1 MEILRVAENITSDGV
16 EVTIRVPGDHTE
28 SDHVLSI
35 TDLSDFSIS
44 EQEVVTAGG
53 ESLTFHLDKNFDNS
67 YDVELL
73 LDGDVIFSESYEV
86 VRPYLDPYAVA
97 ETATEIAEIRK
108 LERLS
113 RAIVD
118 SFLDNIDFYNK
129 KVIYEVTG
137 NGLDLMPVWK
147 DVNKVLKVYEN
158 NELVYD
164 ADAEENPFI
173 FALTKDKS
181 AIYKVVSGANN
192 VIDARVP
199 SMPVSPTDYI
209 DLSPTRAT
217 FRTGN
222 DFAFVLDI
230 GYKTL
235 PSSVVDA
242 TEMLVDDLKCGR
254 LDYFQRYVTSYN
266 TDQYRIQ
273 FDKKVL
279 EGTGNILVD
288 KILEKYRKSITR
300 VGVL

>member
-1 MEILRVAENITSDGV
+1 MEILRVAENITSDGI

-44 EQEVVTAGG
+44 EQELVTAGG

-67 YDVELL
+67 YEVELL

-97 ETATEIAEIRK
+97 ETATEIAEVRK

-147 DVNKVLKVYEN
+147 DVNRVLKVYEN

-164 ADAEENPFI
+164 VDAEENPFV

-181 AIYKVVSGANN
+181 AIYKVVAGVNN

-199 SMPVSPTDYI
+199 SVPVSPTDYI

-222 DFAFVLDI
+222 DFAFVLDT

>member
-16 EVTIRVPGDHTE
+16 EVTILVPGNHTE

-35 TDLSDFSIS
+35 TDLSDFSIL

-53 ESLTFHLDKNFDNS
+53 ESLTFYLDKNFDNS

-73 LDGDVIFSESYEV
+73 LDGDIVFSESYEV
-86 VRPYLDPYAVA
+86 VRPYLDPYTVA

-113 RAIVD
+113 RAIID

-129 KVIYEVTG
+129 KAIYEVTG

-164 ADAEENPFI
+164 ADAEENPFV
-173 FALTKDKS
+173 FAITKDKS
-181 AIYKVVSGANN
+181 AIYKVVSGVNN

>member
-73 LDGDVIFSESYEV
+73 LDGDIIFSESYEV

-164 ADAEENPFI
+164 ADAEENPFV

-217 FRTGN
+217 FRAGN

>member
-16 EVTIRVPGDHTE
+16 EVTIQVPGDHTE

-35 TDLSDFSIS
+35 TDLSDFSIL
-44 EQEVVTAGG
+44 EQEIVTAGG
-53 ESLTFHLDKNFDNS
+53 ESLTFYLDKNFDNS

-113 RAIVD
+113 RAIID

-129 KVIYEVTG
+129 KAIYEVTG

-147 DVNKVLKVYEN
+147 DVNKILKVYEN

-164 ADAEENPFI
+164 ASAEENDFV
-173 FALTKDKS
+173 FAITKDKS
-181 AIYKVVSGANN
+181 AIYRVVSGANN

-199 SMPVSPTDYI
+199 SLPVSPTDYV
-209 DLSPTRAT
+209 DLSLTRST
-217 FRTGN
+217 FRKGN

-273 FDKKVL
+273 FDKRVL

>member
-164 ADAEENPFI
+164 ADAEENPFV